1 MKKRLA
7 VDSFCGAGG
16 LSLGLSHSGF
26 DVIFSFDN
34 DEKCIET
41 IVNNKKYLNHRAE
54 CHDVR
59 DLLNGKLLK
68 KLGLKKGEL
77 DLLAGG
83 PPCQGFSIQRT
94 VGGNEDARN
103 LLVDDYGDLILE
115 VLPKFFILENV
126 PGLGGARGKDVV
138 SRFRSRM
145 NSHGYLCHEKILDAQ
160 DYGVPQR
167 RRRYI
172 IVGEHSPKGQL
183 TTFEWPAKYEGPKP
197 TVKSTISHLPKLKS
211 DGVAHE
217 SLPLHRADKLSA
229 INIKRLESLQ
239 SGQARTDLPEE
250 LLAECHKNS
259 ADIIGHRNVYGRM
272 SWDEVAPT
280 ITARFDSFTRGKFG
294 HPVQKRSISL
304 LEGAL
309 LQTFPEDYF
318 FSGKKV
324 DIARQIGNAVPPS
337 FGHAIG
343 RAVLSALNKKGC

>member
-1 MKKRLA
+1 MRRHLA

-16 LSLGLSHSGF
+16 LALGLSSVGF

-41 IVNNKKYLNHRAE
+41 INKNKKYLSHTSE
-54 CHDVR
+54 CRDVR
-59 DLLNGKLLK
+59 AVLNGKLLRK
-68 KLGLKKGEL
+68 IGLKKGQL
-77 DLLAGG
+77 DLLSGG

-94 VGGNEDARN
+94 IGGDEDDRN

-126 PGLGGARGKDVV
+126 PGLGGSRGKDVV
-138 SRFRSRM
+138 SRFRAKM
-145 NSHGYLCHEKILDAQ
+145 NAHGYVCHEKILDAQ

-172 IVGEHSPKGQL
+172 IVGEHCIDGAAAI
-183 TTFEWPAKYEGPKP
+183 FEWPKKFSGAMA
-197 TVKSTISHLPKLKS
+197 TVRSTISHLPELKS
-211 DGVAHE
+211 DGVPHNK
-217 SLPLHRADKLSA
+217 LPFHRADKLSE
-229 INIKRLESLQ
+229 INIKRLEFLQ
-239 SGQARTDLPEE
+239 AGQARIDLPLD
-250 LLAECHKNS
+250 LLADCHKNS
-259 ADIIGHRNVYGRM
+259 AEVIGHRNVYGRM

-294 HPVQKRSISL
+294 HPTQKRSISL

-324 DIARQIGNAVPPS
+324 DIARQIGNAVPPKLAE
-337 FGHAIG
+337 AIG
-343 RAVLSALNKKGC
+343 SAVLIALKKRG